1 MSKEVFNKIT
11 FYLYLFVLF
20 IVDAVK
26 LHTVQQYCPF
36 LFQAYWVVPKRFA
49 MWVIP
54 QEISVWSRSLPRPL
68 LAVQKNVTDHPSTA
82 SVAMTVLLY
91 SGPLLCSLNVAI
103 KGLM

>member
-1 MSKEVFNKIT
+1 VSKEVFNKIT

-54 QEISVWSRSLPRPL
+54 KRSLFGAAACPG
-68 LAVQKNVTDHPSTA
+68 PS
-82 SVAMTVLLY
+82 LLY
-91 SGPLLCSLNVAI
+91 KKCNRPPINGQCSNDCIAV
-103 KGLM
+103 

>member
-1 MSKEVFNKIT
+1 VSKEVFNKIT

-54 QEISVWSRSLPRPL
+54 KRSLFGATACPG
-68 LAVQKNVTDHPSTA
+68 PS
-82 SVAMTVLLY
+82 LLY
-91 SGPLLCSLNVAI
+91 
-103 KGLM
+103 KKM